1 MLPILIKH
9 LTLTGSTLRSRS
21 VEEKAG
27 IALALRN
34 NIWPIIERGDIKPVI
49 TARFPL
55 RNVAEAHK
63 LMEIGTHIGKII
75 LTVSNPNAHAVQ
87 L

>member
-9 LTLTGSTLRSRS
+9 LTLTGSTLSSRS

-27 IALALRN
+27 IALALRK
-34 NIWPIIERGDIKPVI
+34 NIWPIIERGEI
-49 TARFPL
+49 TPLIAARFPL
-55 RNVAEAHK
+55 KNVVEAHK
-63 LMEIGTHIGKII
+63 LMEIGTHIGKMI